1 LNPSRPNTVRLQR
14 LARAYRETGAL
25 LAAVELVLFSKISEG
40 ANTEHLLVDSLGI
53 RKLNAERIIIVCLGL
68 GLVIRKQQFI
78 ENAPHVE
85 RFLVRT
91 KPTYAGE
98 WMFLTHPD
106 WDKWGQ
112 LAEFLR

>member
-1 LNPSRPNTVRLQR
+1 L
-14 LARAYRETGAL
+14 
-25 LAAVELVLFSKISEG
+25 I
-40 ANTEHLLVDSLGI
+40 
-53 RKLNAERIIIVCLGL
+53 
-68 GLVIRKQQFI
+68 IRKQQFI
-78 ENAPHVE
+78 ENAPHLE

-98 WMFLTHPD
+98 WMFLTHLD